1 LTLPLM
7 VAIQLVSARIGYVTR
22 RGLAANIKRAFPPAV
37 LWMVVGLLVTA
48 NILNLAADIAAMAQA
63 LHLVVGGPRG
73 AYAVGFGALCLALQV
88 FMRYHAYVRW
98 LKWLTLALLA
108 YVAVAFTVELDWREL
123 AWQLALP
130 GWAVGHD
137 ALVMIVAVFGTTISP
152 YLFFW
157 QAALEMES
165 GRDGRPRARGEVR
178 RQLRR
183 IRADTLVGMTFSNLI
198 GFFIILATAATLHA
212 GGGVRIETSAQAA
225 EALRPVAGDLCFL
238 LFCLGIVGT
247 GLLAV
252 PVLAGSAAYAVAEA
266 AGLPASLDA
275 RLERGEGHAFYAV
288 IAAATAGGVALC
300 FAPVDPVEELFWVA
314 VLNGVVALP
323 IMAVMMLLASRRAVM
338 GAHVIGPRLRLAGWC
353 ATVAMGFVVAAML
366 LTV

>member
-1 LTLPLM
+1 
-7 VAIQLVSARIGYVTR
+7 
-22 RGLAANIKRAFPPAV
+22 
-37 LWMVVGLLVTA
+37 
-48 NILNLAADIAAMAQA
+48 
-63 LHLVVGGPRG
+63 
-73 AYAVGFGALCLALQV
+73 
-88 FMRYHAYVRW
+88 
-98 LKWLTLALLA
+98 
-108 YVAVAFTVELDWREL
+108 
-123 AWQLALP
+123 
-130 GWAVGHD
+130 
-137 ALVMIVAVFGTTISP
+137 
-152 YLFFW
+152 
-157 QAALEMES
+157 
-165 GRDGRPRARGEVR
+165 
-178 RQLRR
+178 
-183 IRADTLVGMTFSNLI
+183 MTFSNLI

-300 FAPVDPVEELFWVA
+300 FAPVDPVEELFWAA